1 MSKHEIISRPG
12 FVKKRK
18 NHVVGP
24 VRQSS
29 LWRRVAT
36 ESEPNKLITHRWFSN
51 SLYVISLRSLHRFE
65 T

>member
-1 MSKHEIISRPG
+1 MSKHDIISRPG

-18 NHVVGP
+18 NHLVGQ

-29 LWRRVAT
+29 LWRRVA
-36 ESEPNKLITHRWFSN
+36 NKLITHRWFSN